1 MDDGPQYIIGPALHL
16 LAFMAHAGGIIAGN
30 TLKVKEHRG
39 VLCQAGHFVIQ
50 WAPMEAD
57 EKTIKGVPGPVCVAA
72 TVLAAGSSERMGQLK
87 QLLPVEGQPMVR
99 RVTETVCASG
109 LAQVIVVVG
118 AHAEK
123 VEAALAGLP
132 VEVVRNRAWRE
143 GMSTSL
149 CTGIGAVRPEI
160 AAVLVVLADQ
170 PAVTS
175 GLLQELVERYR
186 ATQAAIVAPFYRG
199 RRGNPVLFDR
209 SLFPM
214 LLAVRGD
221 RGAREIIEQHA
232 KQIER
237 VACDDPAVVQDVDT
251 LEDFEAATR
260 SARRGRDP
268 RATD

>member
-1 MDDGPQYIIGPALHL
+1 
-16 LAFMAHAGGIIAGN
+16 
-30 TLKVKEHRG
+30 
-39 VLCQAGHFVIQ
+39 
-50 WAPMEAD
+50 
-57 EKTIKGVPGPVCVAA
+57 
-72 TVLAAGSSERMGQLK
+72 
-87 QLLPVEGQPMVR
+87 
-99 RVTETVCASG
+99 
-109 LAQVIVVVG
+109 VIVVVG
-118 AHAEK
+118 ADAEK

-132 VEVVRNRAWRE
+132 VELVRNRAWRE

-149 CTGIGAVRPEI
+149 RTGIGALRPEI

-268 RATD
+268 SAAD